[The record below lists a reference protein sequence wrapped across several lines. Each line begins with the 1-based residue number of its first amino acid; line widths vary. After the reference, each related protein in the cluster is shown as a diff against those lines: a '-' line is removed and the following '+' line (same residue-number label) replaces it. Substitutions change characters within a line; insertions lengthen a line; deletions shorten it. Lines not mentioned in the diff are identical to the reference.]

1 MADAPTEGQAGTM
14 SNPKKLTRSGSDR
27 MVAGV
32 AGGLGA
38 YFGLD
43 ATLIRVLFVIFA
55 ILGSGIIIY
64 LVCWILMPLE
74 T

>member
-1 MADAPTEGQAGTM
+1 M
-14 SNPKKLTRSGSDR
+14 SNHKKLTRSSTDR

-43 ATLIRVLFVIFA
+43 ATLIRVLFAVFA
-55 ILGSGIIIY
+55 VLGGSGIIIY
-64 LVCWILMPLE
+64 LVCWLLMPLE
-74 T
+74 A